1 MKVWHTLRYQF
12 RRPLV
17 LLIHFALWGLFF
29 FLIEGTTYNN
39 IYNYLE
45 TLINELHLILILCF
59 ISSYRLTRGKL
70 NGIANK
76 QQEWMKWY
84 DNQEQEIP
92 KHHKYLP
99 QSLSECLKLSFV
111 LTTLKNIV
119 LAICRNPILFVFH
132 FICWH
137 YVLFLGPL
145 LADPM
150 QYTIRESQNIGIS
163 RIFENVMADMS
174 HDYIYGFLAIAIFAI
189 ITYIQEVIGKLR
201 GSVQEHQ
208 QWLKWHENYNESLP
222 KQNNLNETPSLISNE
237 SGLLF
242 VKRQPIYTIL
252 YVSIVMVLFFF
263 IGIQLI
269 LITEWSGIKFLGWI
283 ALPLLLLR

>member
-1 MKVWHTLRYQF
+1 MKVWHTLTYQF

-17 LLIHFALWGLFF
+17 FLIHFALWGLLF
-29 FLIEGTTYNN
+29 FLIEGTTYN
-39 IYNYLE
+39 IYKTLQS
-45 TLINELHLILILCF
+45 LINELHVILILCF

-84 DNQEQEIP
+84 DDQEQEIP
-92 KHHKYLP
+92 THHKYLP

-119 LAICRNPILFVFH
+119 LAICRNPILYVFH

-137 YVLFLGPL
+137 YVFFLGSL
-145 LADPM
+145 LDDPM
-150 QYTIRESQNIGIS
+150 QYAIRENQNIGIS
-163 RIFENVMADMS
+163 QIIDRVVADMS
-174 HDYIYGFLAIAIFAI
+174 HDYIFRFLAIAIFAI
-189 ITYIQEVIGKLR
+189 ITYIQEIIGKLR

-237 SGLLF
+237 IGLLF

-252 YVSIVMVLFFF
+252 YVSIVMVLVFI

-283 ALPLLLLR
+283 ALLVLLLR

>member
-17 LLIHFALWGLFF
+17 FLIHFAWWGLFF

-45 TLINELHLILILCF
+45 TLINELHVILILCF

-70 NGIANK
+70 NGIANT
-76 QQEWMKWY
+76 QQEWMKWC

-119 LAICRNPILFVFH
+119 LAICRNPILYVFH

-137 YVLFLGPL
+137 YVFFLGSL
-145 LADPM
+145 LDDPM
-150 QYTIRESQNIGIS
+150 QYTIRENQSIGIS
-163 RIFENVMADMS
+163 RIIDRVVSDMS

-208 QWLKWHENYNESLP
+208 RWLKRHENYNESLP
-222 KQNNLNETPSLISNE
+222 KQNNLNETPSLISNKT
-237 SGLLF
+237 GLLF